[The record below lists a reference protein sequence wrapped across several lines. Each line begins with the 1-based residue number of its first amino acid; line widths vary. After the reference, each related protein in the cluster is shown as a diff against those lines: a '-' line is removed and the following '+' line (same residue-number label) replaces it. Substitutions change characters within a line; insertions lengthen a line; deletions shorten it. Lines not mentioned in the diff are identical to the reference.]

1 MFNKFILN
9 LRSNFR
15 ILRTVFYIL
24 ISSIFFF
31 SFKPK
36 ENKITAQLANIEY
49 YSKGICK
56 DTSLIYV
63 RVLYKV
69 RGEKTGHLKMKHDFQ
84 NGIISTMP
92 VTERDKKGN
101 CVYGFCIGRDEVKE
115 FTTIF
120 IASDGTTS
128 NKLYVKI
135 DVPNAEI
142 ISGTAPET
150 YNCKN

>member
-1 MFNKFILN
+1 MK
-9 LRSNFR
+9 
-15 ILRTVFYIL
+15 TVFYIL
-24 ISSIFFF
+24 ISSILFF

-69 RGEKTGHLKMKHDFQ
+69 RGEKIGHLKMKHDFQ
-84 NGIISTMP
+84 NGITSTMP
-92 VTERDKKGN
+92 VTEKDKKGN
-101 CVYGFCIGRDEVKE
+101 CVYGFCIGRGEIKE

-120 IASDGTTS
+120 IASDGKTS

-135 DVPNAEI
+135 NVPNADI

-150 YNCKN
+150 YRYKN